1 VIRPSLLNRSELC
14 GLAPVLSEQHPEEV
28 PAGWHGTDVHTEIA
42 RCLNT
47 DDEPI
52 LPQAKAAIDWLHDTY
67 DTRLAVMR
75 IEKQCLLADP
85 VTMDVIT
92 EGTPD
97 LVLQFGDGTTVV
109 IDWKTGNPDNVREV
123 DDNLQLIAYGL
134 AVSQGGPFQCVLVFL
149 DGLKATAMHGTTWQP
164 HQHAGLLERIKA
176 AAKREPVPSVGDWCP
191 DCYVRHYCPAYQARL
206 STALAPVSQG
216 GVAFVQAT
224 EGARW
229 VMQDSDAAKLSDIV
243 AALDGDKGWLAAAKL
258 ALKEHVKAGGTVVRN
273 GKKMTLV
280 MAKGRVSADVKS
292 LEADGLTK
300 YLKQGQDY
308 ETTKWVKP

>member
-28 PAGWHGTDVHTEIA
+28 PAGWHGQDVHTEIA
-42 RCLNT
+42 RCLHT

-176 AAKREPVPSVGDWCP
+176 AAKRDPVPSVGDWCP
-191 DCYVRHYCPAYQARL
+191 DCYVRHYCPAYQARI

-216 GVAFVQAT
+216 GAPVALDDGSAAT
-224 EGARW
+224 LAGMVAMVDGEHGW
-229 VMQDSDAAKLSDIV
+229 LKAAKT
-243 AALDGDKGWLAAAKL
+243 
-258 ALKEHVKAGGTVVRN
+258 ALKEHVKRGGSVVRN

-280 MAKGRVSADVKS
+280 MANGKTTGDV
-292 LEADGLTK
+292 EALRAAGLDK
-300 YLKQGQDY
+300 YIKTGSPY